1 MFMVQTLFRP
11 ELILLQDRVQPQQRV
26 FRIFNNPSIF
36 HLRSLS
42 TSHLRATISNGH
54 ELTHREFF
62 CASSN
67 LSHHYLMRPT
77 VITFPR
83 ELFCLSYQQIAPT
96 SRPTLISRRRRG
108 LDSVDGTSSAVLFEG
123 SIRNYFDPA
132 SPSVESFA
140 SVTLTN
146 HPRHPSYELLIQW
159 TPSPPFS
166 PAPLRTSRP
175 PLPSNLHRQRSR
187 TCPNSTPS
195 TMTEALD
202 HPDRALSHERPRA
215 SCYRASTLRIS
226 STSRPFSRSSA
237 HRRLQLNSSIALT

>member
-1 MFMVQTLFRP
+1 
-11 ELILLQDRVQPQQRV
+11 
-26 FRIFNNPSIF
+26 
-36 HLRSLS
+36 
-42 TSHLRATISNGH
+42 
-54 ELTHREFF
+54 
-62 CASSN
+62 
-67 LSHHYLMRPT
+67 MRPT
-77 VITFPR
+77 VISFLR

-96 SRPTLISRRRRG
+96 SRPTLISRRRCG

-175 PLPSNLHRQRSR
+175 PLPSNMHRQRSR

-202 HPDRALSHERPRA
+202 PPDRALSHERRLYLSLSLPLSTDARP
-215 SCYRASTLRIS
+215 SRYRASTLRIS
-226 STSRPFSRSSA
+226 AFHDHCIPSQLRIHPYDDDQDLASSRSSA
-237 HRRLQLNSSIALT
+237 RPRLQPNSCIALIQPILWVPRSFYLYFTVGNKIS